1 LSAHTRAEMLT
12 SGARRAQRADKLAQ
26 PACRDDR
33 REEHMSPVH
42 VRAEP
47 GDLAESVLLPGDPR
61 RATYIAENFFQDAR
75 LVTKERGMLGYTGTY
90 KGMPVSVQATG
101 MGCPSAAI
109 VTEELIQLGAR
120 NLLRVGT
127 CGGYSR
133 ELRLGD
139 LVVATAATP
148 NDGTVASITQGL
160 PYAPAAHFD
169 VVHAAHHAAESAG
182 RRTFV
187 GPIVSSDL
195 FYDPEDEPARL
206 WGELGVLAVEMEA
219 AAIFTLAAMHGVRA
233 GCLLTVSDTIAEEI
247 VRISDEDLRNAV
259 DNMMALALDTLHA
272 LN

>member
-1 LSAHTRAEMLT
+1 
-12 SGARRAQRADKLAQ
+12 
-26 PACRDDR
+26 
-33 REEHMSPVH
+33 MSPVH

-47 GDLAESVLLPGDPR
+47 GDFAESVLMPGDPR
-61 RATYIAENFFQDAR
+61 RAMYIAKNFFEDAK
-75 LVTKERGMLGYTGTY
+75 LVTEERGMLGYTGTY

-109 VTEELIQLGAR
+109 VTEELIQLGAKD
-120 NLLRVGT
+120 LLRVGT
-127 CGGYSR
+127 CGGYSP

-169 VVHAAHHAAESAG
+169 IVHAAHHAAESAG

-195 FYDPEDEPARL
+195 FYDPQEEPARL

-219 AAIFTLAAMHGVRA
+219 AAIFTLSAMRGVRA
-233 GCLLTVSDTIAEEI
+233 GCLLTVSDTIGEEI
-247 VRISDEDLRNAV
+247 VRISDENLRKAV
-259 DNMMALALDTLHA
+259 DSMLALALDTLNV